1 MVNLQLFKVISNTFQ
16 VGRGTE
22 GGREGDGRKTGGG
35 WEGDEVAGSVE
46 NKDHL
51 SPQLKL

>member
-22 GGREGDGRKTGGG
+22 GGREGD
-35 WEGDEVAGSVE
+35 EVAGSVE
-46 NKDHL
+46 NKDLL
-51 SPQLKL
+51 SPQLKLQLGLG